1 MGASPLGLLVCYKCE
16 VNYSIIRAT
25 CLTID
30 LESLLLY
37 WQGLPDMSA
46 ALAFRKQGY
55 LESAQTELQNLLQDL
70 TVGFH
75 EDKPDEPDP
84 KKQDGDAR
92 TG

>member
-1 MGASPLGLLVCYKCE
+1 MFTLNQLLDAAQTR
-16 VNYSIIRAT
+16 I
-25 CLTID
+25 
-30 LESLLLY
+30 
-37 WQGLPDMSA
+37 QA